1 MVIKKESKKENVEID
16 VKGSKGIS
24 VNKEENLSDWY
35 TNVVQK
41 AELADYAPIKGF
53 MVIRPNAYSI
63 WQSIQDYFNV
73 VLKKHKVSNAYFPLL
88 IPDSFFK
95 REAKHAEGFAP
106 ELAYVKNT
114 EEGELLAIRP
124 TSETIMYDSY
134 SKWIRSWRD
143 LPLKINQWCNVI
155 RWEVKQTKPF
165 LRTREFLWQEGH
177 CVFEDKKSAE
187 GNMNEMISEYKKMVE
202 DLLAIPTFVGKKS
215 MAEKFPGADTT
226 MTIEALMPDGKCLQC
241 GTSHNLG
248 QNFAKTFN
256 VSFKGKDAK
265 DNYAWQTSW
274 GFSTR
279 LIGAITMVHGDNK
292 GLVIPPRVAEKK
304 AVIVPILFDDSREKV
319 LKKCS
324 EIKKSLEKFGVILD
338 DRDGYSPGYKFN
350 EWEMKGIPIRIEVGP
365 KDVEN
370 RKVVVVRRDNGK
382 KEFIS
387 EKDIAKKVEETLE
400 DIQKSLFDKAK
411 EFLDSRFDEAKTMNE
426 LKKKIDER
434 KIVKVFMI
442 DDPSVEA
449 EIKSASGGASSRI
462 VEESKKEGKCIFSG
476 KKTNTIAYFAKSY

>member
-1 MVIKKESKKENVEID
+1 MASNASKKQADKQKTE
-16 VKGSKGIS
+16 SKGIS
-24 VNKEENLSDWY
+24 VKKEDNFSDWY
-35 TNVVQK
+35 VEVVQK

-63 WQSIQDYFNV
+63 WQSLQDYFNL
-73 VLKKHKVSNAYFPLL
+73 VLKKHGVSNAYFPLL

-143 LPLKINQWCNVI
+143 LPLKMNQWCNVV

-177 CVFEDKKSAE
+177 CVFEDKKGAE
-187 GNMNEMISEYKKMVE
+187 ENMNDMILEYKKMIE
-202 DLLAIPTFVGKKS
+202 ELLAIPTFIGKKS
-215 MAEKFPGADTT
+215 KSEKFPGADTT
-226 MTIEALMPDGKCLQC
+226 MTIEALMPDGKSLQC

-256 VSFKGKDAK
+256 VSFKGKDEL
-265 DNYAWQTSW
+265 DNYGWQTSW

-279 LIGAITMVHGDNK
+279 LIGAIIMVHGDDK
-292 GLVIPPRVAEKK
+292 GFVIPPRIAERK
-304 AVIVPILFDDSREKV
+304 AVIVPILFEDSKDKV
-319 LKKCS
+319 LKKCK
-324 EIKKSLEKFGVILD
+324 EISTSLKKFNILLD
-338 DRDGYSPGYKFN
+338 EREGYSSGFKFN
-350 EWEMKGIPIRIEVGP
+350 EWEMKGIPLRIEVGP
-365 KDVEN
+365 KDVD
-370 RKVVVVRRDNGK
+370 KKQVVLVRRDNGK
-382 KEFIS
+382 KEVVS
-387 EKDIAKKVEETLE
+387 EKDLAKKVEEILE
-400 DIQKSLFDKAK
+400 DIQKSLFEKAK
-411 EFLDSRFDEAKTMNE
+411 KFLDSRYDEAKTMNE

-434 KIVKVFMI
+434 KIVKAYMV
-442 DDPSVEA
+442 DDPAVEE
-449 EIKSASGGASSRI
+449 EIKSATGGATSRI
-462 VEESKKEGKCIFSG
+462 IEESKKEGKCILSG